1 MKPRIDKNLTQKL
14 KEHAESWRNYFNTN
28 ITQYHDFYEF
38 VKGRQWS
45 DKEEGLLKEYNK
57 VPLCVNKLNT
67 LVRTLVGEQRQNTP
81 NLQVIPDKQASEQ
94 TAAVREALIKTIA
107 FRSTSKVHY
116 QTAFAQAQIGGF
128 SALRCYHDYE
138 NNRTFNQQILID
150 SFRDPTKC
158 YWDLSATDHNKT
170 DGSFCGFTNFMSRN
184 AFRAKYGAK
193 IEKKIG
199 EQASDDLSFT
209 WANDKGIVV
218 NNAFEKEYKTTTLYL
233 LENDIVAEKDE
244 IEIIDGVAIYDGIP
258 LGILDE
264 REAPKYIIRW
274 YKTAGDYVLEES
286 IFPSEILPI
295 PFVDCDSWY
304 DRHGKQ
310 VCVPFVADVRD
321 TQKYLNYL
329 ATQSAY
335 LLKTSRY
342 DQFLVSKENIRGEDT
357 KAIWTNPS
365 AQQGGLFFDKDRDG
379 FIPQPL
385 RPPEL
390 PASLTQQ
397 YDRAMSD
404 LYTGTGMYASRLGDQ
419 GNEVSGKAIDS
430 RTRQGSYSTYINF
443 DNLNRAINTIGVL
456 VNQMI
461 PSIYDTNRS
470 ITLDMPDTGEKL
482 VNLNEPMDEY
492 GGFIENDMTKGTYE
506 VKLKAGPSFEGQ
518 REIMFQSLNQVLQAN
533 PEVFQLIADLYV
545 ENLPAE
551 NAIELR
557 NRLRTIVPP
566 DIIEA
571 GKTGQPLPKK
581 QEGPDPQ
588 QIMAQLK
595 AQELELKKQELELKA
610 QKQNAD
616 IQMELEQLEKD
627 RLEIAAKLEEQEMR
641 YTAETGRT
649 QADIR
654 IAHADN
660 LAKILTH
667 KIQ

>member
-1 MKPRIDKNLTQKL
+1 
-14 KEHAESWRNYFNTN
+14 
-28 ITQYHDFYEF
+28 
-38 VKGRQWS
+38 
-45 DKEEGLLKEYNK
+45 
-57 VPLCVNKLNT
+57 
-67 LVRTLVGEQRQNTP
+67 
-81 NLQVIPDKQASEQ
+81 
-94 TAAVREALIKTIA
+94 
-107 FRSTSKVHY
+107 
-116 QTAFAQAQIGGF
+116 
-128 SALRCYHDYE
+128 
-138 NNRTFNQQILID
+138 
-150 SFRDPTKC
+150 
-158 YWDLSATDHNKT
+158 
-170 DGSFCGFTNFMSRN
+170 
-184 AFRAKYGAK
+184 
-193 IEKKIG
+193 
-199 EQASDDLSFT
+199 
-209 WANDKGIVV
+209 
-218 NNAFEKEYKTTTLYL
+218 
-233 LENDIVAEKDE
+233 
-244 IEIIDGVAIYDGIP
+244 
-258 LGILDE
+258 
-264 REAPKYIIRW
+264 
-274 YKTAGDYVLEES
+274 
-286 IFPSEILPI
+286 
-295 PFVDCDSWY
+295 
-304 DRHGKQ
+304 
-310 VCVPFVADVRD
+310 
-321 TQKYLNYL
+321 
-329 ATQSAY
+329 
-335 LLKTSRY
+335 
-342 DQFLVSKENIRGEDT
+342 
-357 KAIWTNPS
+357 
-365 AQQGGLFFDKDRDG
+365 
-379 FIPQPL
+379 
-385 RPPEL
+385 
-390 PASLTQQ
+390 
-397 YDRAMSD
+397 MSD